1 MTLEEFKGKVYQ
13 LIEEYNEN
21 AEDLTDD
28 EDLSAKMNSVINTIM
43 LEVARLK
50 KIDGYTEMEITFDED
65 SDLKEKQIDLTDIDR
80 KIYQV
85 NAIRGVESQVLGEK
99 VIFYEEGTAQIFYYK
114 YPTEINEDTEDD
126 FVLELDRE
134 CLEIAVYGVAGDLL
148 KADVS
153 ANYGKLYSERYESML
168 QRLDPRRA
176 MGSIY
181 MDNGIE
187 V

>member
-28 EDLSAKMNSVINTIM
+28 QDLSAKMNSVINTIM
-43 LEVARLK
+43 NEVARFK
-50 KIDGYTEMEITFDED
+50 KIDAYMTMDIEFEEGKDFRMV
-65 SDLKEKQIDLTDIDR
+65 DLKDVDKKL
-80 KIYQV
+80 YQV
-85 NAIRGVESQVLGEK
+85 NVIRGVESQVDGTKIIFLTEGK
-99 VIFYEEGTAQIFYYK
+99 AHIFYCK
-114 YPTEINEDTEDD
+114 YPVQIDEETDD
-126 FVLELDRE
+126 DYVFELDKE
-134 CLEIAVYGVAGDLL
+134 CLEIMVYGVAGDLL

-153 ANYGKLYSERYESML
+153 ANYGKLYSERYEQML

-176 MGSIY
+176 MGSVY
-181 MDNGIE
+181 LSGGID